1 MVGLNFI
8 IGLFSII
15 FAVGCIDGGY
25 NGIPMNDNW
34 TGFFIG
40 TIVGFTFLIWA
51 VVSQYEDQ

>member
-1 MVGLNFI
+1 
-8 IGLFSII
+8 
-15 FAVGCIDGGY
+15 
-25 NGIPMNDNW
+25 MNDNW

>member
-1 MVGLNFI
+1 MVGLKFI

-25 NGIPMNDNW
+25 NIPMNDNW

>member
-1 MVGLNFI
+1 MVGLKFI

-25 NGIPMNDNW
+25 NGPMNDNW

-40 TIVGFTFLIWA
+40 HNCWFYIFNLGSCVA
-51 VVSQYEDQ
+51 V